1 MDAESGGRVIFY
13 DFGMMGAVSPHIRRC
28 FVDLIFGIYEND
40 VGVVCDSLE
49 RMQVIHK
56 VSGD

>member
-1 MDAESGGRVIFY
+1 MNGGRVIFY
-13 DFGMMGAVSPHIRRC
+13 DFGMMGTVSPHIRRG

-49 RMQVIHK
+49 RMQVIRK
-56 VSGD
+56 VRD